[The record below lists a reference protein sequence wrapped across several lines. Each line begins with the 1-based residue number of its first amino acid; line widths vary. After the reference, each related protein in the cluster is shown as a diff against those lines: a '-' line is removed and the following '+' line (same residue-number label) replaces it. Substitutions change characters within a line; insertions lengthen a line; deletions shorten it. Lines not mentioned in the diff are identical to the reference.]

1 MAGFTVEHGPYSVNQ
16 KGLHV
21 ERTFLPPGCLRCFPE
36 AAIPLVA
43 VYERCSTCPRRWSHD
58 RTH

>member
-21 ERTFLPPGCLRCFPE
+21 ERTFLPPGCLRYTSGGMLATPM
-36 AAIPLVA
+36 
-43 VYERCSTCPRRWSHD
+43 RCSWGLLASGDCKLD
-58 RTH
+58 E